1 MQIKDVEVLAGITKK
16 NIRFYEKEGLLNP
29 RRNVNNDYREY
40 SEEDVAVLKKIK
52 LLRKL
57 DVPVEE
63 IRLLLNGTRE
73 LDTLLRRHARE
84 LESRQKNVEEAKT
97 LCDMLAEQ
105 GDTMESLDADLY
117 LDRMDRMEREGV
129 TFVDFQEKDRLK
141 RAAGAVAAGGIMLV
155 VILILDGFLIW
166 AMVTSGAPWVMVLLL
181 GGFFTALGI
190 SIAASL
196 ILRLR
201 EIKGGE
207 EYAARKY

>member
-166 AMVTSGAPWVMVLLL
+166 AMVTSGAPWVMVFLL